1 MADTTEQDREIAQLR
16 QALEAQEAVIA
27 SLATQLILGASDKH
41 RMLEDLF
48 SEALEQVDRSLAHG
62 AERDAV
68 KDRVHELADRVQHG
82 E

>member
-1 MADTTEQDREIAQLR
+1 MTEATEKDREIAQLR
-16 QALEAQEAVIA
+16 QELEAHEAVIA

-41 RMLEDLF
+41 RMLEDVF
-48 SEALEQVDRSLAHG
+48 SEALEQVDHALPHG